1 MSKSVGFLFPRT
13 EKLEKGGFSVL
24 GNRKAALGG
33 VFPYPR
39 YGKTPPP
46 KTGVGILYLGHRIS
60 VLF

>member
-46 KTGVGILYLGHRIS
+46 KTGVGIPSLGT
-60 VLF
+60 